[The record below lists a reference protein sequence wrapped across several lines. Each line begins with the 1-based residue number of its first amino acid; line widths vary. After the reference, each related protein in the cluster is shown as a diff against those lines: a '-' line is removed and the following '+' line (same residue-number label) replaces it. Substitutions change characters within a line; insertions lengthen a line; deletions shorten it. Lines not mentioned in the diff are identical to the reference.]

1 MKDALGEGTAPLG
14 LVIAERSEGAGRCG
28 RRCGEGGVK
37 GRHKE
42 SKVLG
47 MECGVVEQDGKGW
60 VKRCPAVVIV
70 SCCLPAPPP
79 PAQP

>member
-1 MKDALGEGTAPLG
+1 M
-14 LVIAERSEGAGRCG
+14 
-28 RRCGEGGVK
+28 K